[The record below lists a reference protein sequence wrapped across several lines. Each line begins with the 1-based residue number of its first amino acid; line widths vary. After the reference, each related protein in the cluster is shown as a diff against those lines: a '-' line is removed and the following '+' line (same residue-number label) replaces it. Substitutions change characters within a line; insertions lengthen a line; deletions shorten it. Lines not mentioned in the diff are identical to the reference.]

1 MSTQKPWISMDVHNL
16 WMSMRFHGCP
26 QFVDVHEIPWKSME
40 VRFDAFNVDYLF
52 IEREATCA
60 ILRVK

>member
-1 MSTQKPWISMDVHNL
+1 MEVHAETMDL
-16 WMSMRFHGCP
+16 HGCP